1 MNQETRGGN
10 GRLLAKS
17 LDQLQQP
24 VAVLDRRGVIL
35 FVNSALCRMVD
46 AQATSLVGQS
56 CSWQIADDDA
66 PLAAILTALAPPGG
80 ALQGKV
86 VARQLTTPIVYGS
99 TATGQLFHPILDH
112 ERLVH
117 QTLVVLGKW
126 EDIETQLP
134 LNAAVTDLHRRRQTE
149 QTLVAIRSK
158 WKSVNQLTA
167 LMGESPAIELA
178 MTRAQLAV
186 ASDCHFL
193 VTGPQGLSKTEIAQG
208 IFLGRLRRVGIKRLA
223 AQFLP
228 LDCAVLDD
236 NLFAGM
242 LEVFAGRLRD
252 NSPKLAQQL
261 HFSHID
267 SLTHVGVQQLLE
279 WFGQVAGR
287 CTLSATSLVEIEQ
300 LVARGGEWPRLV
312 AKLAESH
319 VHVPP
324 LSQRPEDIA
333 PLAQQALASFC
344 TRTDRAQL
352 VYSPAALDAL
362 TLFPWPGNI
371 MQLTEVVE
379 DAVKHAVLSA
389 SVQVNHLP
397 VALRTYAS
405 SAMQASAVQVE
416 PIDLDEVLLEVERVL
431 LQRALRLSPR
441 NRAQAARWLGI
452 SRPRLLRRISQLG
465 LDDAQP
471 EQPEQPEDA

>member
-10 GRLLAKS
+10 SRLLAKS
-17 LDQLQQP
+17 LDQLEQP
-24 VAVLDRRGVIL
+24 IAVLDRRGIIL
-35 FVNSALCRMVD
+35 FVNAALCRMVD
-46 AQATSLVGQS
+46 AAATSLVGQF

-66 PLAAILTALAPPGG
+66 PLAAILTALAPPAG

-86 VARQLTTPIVYGS
+86 TARQLTTPIVFGS
-99 TATGQLFHPILDH
+99 TATGQLFLPILDH
-112 ERLVH
+112 DRLVH

-149 QTLVAIRSK
+149 RTLVSIRSH
-158 WKSVNQLTA
+158 WKAINQLTS
-167 LMGESPAIELA
+167 LIGESPAIELA

-193 VTGPQGLSKTEIAQG
+193 VTGPQGLHKTEIAQG
-208 IFLGRLRRVGIKRLA
+208 ILLGRLRRAGIKRLA

-261 HFSHID
+261 HLSHID
-267 SLTHVGVQQLLE
+267 SLTAVGVQQLLE
-279 WFGQVAGR
+279 WFGQYAGR
-287 CTLSATSLVEIEQ
+287 CTLSATSLFEMEQ
-300 LVARGGEWPRLV
+300 LVARGGAWPRLI
-312 AKLAESH
+312 AKLAELH
-319 VHVPP
+319 VHLPP
-324 LSQRPEDIA
+324 LSQRAEDIA

-352 VYSPAALDAL
+352 VYSPAALDVLA
-362 TLFPWPGNI
+362 LFPWPGNLT
-371 MQLTEVVE
+371 QLTEVVQ

-397 VALRTYAS
+397 VAVRTYAS
-405 SAMQASAVQVE
+405 TAVQASSVQVE
-416 PIDLDEVLLEVERVL
+416 PIDLDEVLLEVEKVL

-465 LDDAQP
+465 LGDGQADQA
-471 EQPEQPEDA
+471 EDA